1 MVRYNHLQMTLHT
14 PWLDVMLRVYNL
26 LAPTRL
32 IFLGLSTQVPMK
44 VVYLTDGRPRTVQV
58 GKRQII
64 LKRTTPRNMA
74 TAGRSSGLVIQ
85 ALRHLGRE
93 NVDERIIA
101 QLDRRLDDNARRQ
114 LMNDIRYAPGL
125 GRRNNPQASWSGTG
139 GMKEFIAMSEERRR
153 LVCTQAGA
161 QLNLPEISVEKDFWV
176 CWTLRKLFELPEWSG
191 HLTFKGGTSLSKC
204 WNLIERFSEDIDIV
218 IERDALGFSG
228 ENAVEQAPSKKQTG
242 KRLKALKTA
251 CQQCISD
258 GIQPALIDVISSDLR
273 ETHEWNLEPDPDD
286 KDKQTLLL
294 FYPTAFPEQPTY
306 LRRAVKIEMGARSDT
321 DPAES
326 MEIRPYISDVFPD
339 LLLEPGAPLS
349 GRLCRHAPSG
359 KKRCCCTRKLFGRK
373 LIKNTGRAWPDITT
387 TSIG

>member
-1 MVRYNHLQMTLHT
+1 
-14 PWLDVMLRVYNL
+14 
-26 LAPTRL
+26 
-32 IFLGLSTQVPMK
+32 
-44 VVYLTDGRPRTVQV
+44 
-58 GKRQII
+58 
-64 LKRTTPRNMA
+64 
-74 TAGRSSGLVIQ
+74 
-85 ALRHLGRE
+85 
-93 NVDERIIA
+93 
-101 QLDRRLDDNARRQ
+101 
-114 LMNDIRYAPGL
+114 
-125 GRRNNPQASWSGTG
+125 
-139 GMKEFIAMSEERRR
+139 MKEFIAMSEERRR

-176 CWTLRKLFELPEWSG
+176 CWTLRKLFELPEWSE

-228 ENAVEQAPSKKQTG
+228 VNAVEQAPSKKQTG

-258 GIQPALIDVISSDLR
+258 RIQPALTDVISSDLR

-339 LLLEPGAPLS
+339 LLLEPGAVVRAVMPTRTFWEKAMLLHEETFRPETNKKHRK
-349 GRLCRHAPSG
+349 GMARHYYDLYRLILAGIGEQSARDLDLFHRVAEHRRVFFHYTWFDYSTLDIGQLRLIPAEADQPTWQADYESMQREMFYG
-359 KKRCCCTRKLFGRK
+359 DVPTFEEILMVVGDFQTRLNAG
-373 LIKNTGRAWPDITT
+373 
-387 TSIG
+387 